1 MMTYKDWKERVIRWL
16 TWAAFFSC
24 IGCILHFTNI
34 IPVNK
39 KLWYVSKK
47 KKRILYKLEYRKTIV
62 DFRSLSF
69 VFVTTSFSLAFL
81 SACYLLVD
89 VIKVWN
95 GGPFRIPGTLGS
107 TFTQLCNSEQVLR
120 QNNLIPVYRLNS
132 IGKKSDI
139 WFINII
145 TFLYNLDL
153 SSISYLKFFL
163 IYLVLILFVQYLIL
177 S

>member
-1 MMTYKDWKERVIRWL
+1 M
-16 TWAAFFSC
+16 S
-24 IGCILHFTNI
+24 
-34 IPVNK
+34 P
-39 KLWYVSKK
+39 KK
-47 KKRILYKLEYRKTIV
+47 KKEYYINWNTKKCVV

-95 GGPFRIPGTLGS
+95 GGPFRIPGTLDS

-120 QNNLIPVYRLNS
+120 QNNLIPVYGLNS

-145 TFLYNLDL
+145 AFLYNLNL

-163 IYLVLILFVQYLIL
+163 IYLVLILFVQSLIL
-177 S
+177 LQFEIFWIIKFNILNLKKMIIELLKL

>member
-1 MMTYKDWKERVIRWL
+1 M
-16 TWAAFFSC
+16 S
-24 IGCILHFTNI
+24 
-34 IPVNK
+34 P
-39 KLWYVSKK
+39 KK
-47 KKRILYKLEYRKTIV
+47 KKRILYKLEYRKTVV

-120 QNNLIPVYRLNS
+120 QNNLISVYRLNS

-153 SSISYLKFFL
+153 SSISYLKLFL

-177 S
+177 P

>member
-1 MMTYKDWKERVIRWL
+1 M
-16 TWAAFFSC
+16 S
-24 IGCILHFTNI
+24 
-34 IPVNK
+34 P
-39 KLWYVSKK
+39 KK
-47 KKRILYKLEYRKTIV
+47 KKEYYINWNTKKCIV

-95 GGPFRIPGTLGS
+95 GGPFRIPGTLDS

-120 QNNLIPVYRLNS
+120 QNNLIPVYGLNS

-145 TFLYNLDL
+145 AFLYNLNL

-163 IYLVLILFVQYLIL
+163 IYLVLILFVQSLIL
-177 S
+177 LQFEIFWIIKFNILNLKKMIIELLKL

>member
-1 MMTYKDWKERVIRWL
+1 M
-16 TWAAFFSC
+16 S
-24 IGCILHFTNI
+24 
-34 IPVNK
+34 P
-39 KLWYVSKK
+39 K
-47 KKRILYKLEYRKTIV
+47 KKRILYKLEYRKTVV

-145 TFLYNLDL
+145 TFLYNSLFNFIFKIL
-153 SSISYLKFFL
+153 SYLFSFN
-163 IYLVLILFVQYLIL
+163 IICSIFDFIIV
-177 S
+177 

>member
-1 MMTYKDWKERVIRWL
+1 M
-16 TWAAFFSC
+16 S
-24 IGCILHFTNI
+24 
-34 IPVNK
+34 P
-39 KLWYVSKK
+39 KK
-47 KKRILYKLEYRKTIV
+47 KKEYYINWNTKKCIV

-95 GGPFRIPGTLGS
+95 GGPFRIPGTLDS

-120 QNNLIPVYRLNS
+120 QNNLIPVYGLNS

-145 TFLYNLDL
+145 AFLYNLNL

-163 IYLVLILFVQYLIL
+163 IYLVLILFVQSLIWYYSL
-177 S
+177 KYFG

>member
-1 MMTYKDWKERVIRWL
+1 M
-16 TWAAFFSC
+16 S
-24 IGCILHFTNI
+24 
-34 IPVNK
+34 P
-39 KLWYVSKK
+39 KK
-47 KKRILYKLEYRKTIV
+47 KKEYYINWNTKKCVV

-95 GGPFRIPGTLGS
+95 GGPFRIPGTLDS

-120 QNNLIPVYRLNS
+120 QNNLIPVYGLNS

-145 TFLYNLDL
+145 AFLYNLDL

-163 IYLVLILFVQYLIL
+163 IYLVLILFVQSLIL
-177 S
+177 LQFEIFWIIKFNILNLKKMIIELLKL